1 MLPGQP
7 AVADIGE
14 MPDLPEYRTL
24 NAYLEAVAKEFERTG
39 ETFSHEH
46 FSERE
51 LLQNGIP

>member
-7 AVADIGE
+7 AVADFGE

-46 FSERE
+46 FSEKE
-51 LLQNGIP
+51 LLQS